1 MPEPEIVRYLKDNLK
16 RFPIEQLRAQLAKE
30 GVGDADFDEA
40 LRMALVATERKPV
53 KSGGA
58 AKLFLGAGV
67 ALAVVGALL
76 ALREPAVE
84 PLSSAKPPS
93 AEGGFVGHHGYVVR
107 LPPDYIAVQSFR
119 DERRKAEIVHFCPK
133 GTDPSNFLNEGLYGQ
148 LGIVK
153 LEIQT
158 SPLAGTLNGLDTLAR
173 IVGGRA
179 KQNNE
184 KYTLK
189 NLQGSSMRGIQ
200 VSFDGPFPRVESY
213 ILGERH
219 LYSFSAGQDDEIYR
233 GILESLRD
241 PRSEL

>member
-16 RFPIEQLRAQLAKE
+16 KFPIEQLRAQLAKE

-40 LRMALVATERKPV
+40 LRLALVPTERKPA
-53 KSGGA
+53 KRGGA

-67 ALAVVGALL
+67 GMALLGAIL
-76 ALREPAVE
+76 ALREPSVE
-84 PLSSAKPPS
+84 PPPAAGPPS
-93 AEGGFVGHHGYVVR
+93 IEGGFVGHHGYVVR

-119 DERRKAEIVHFCPK
+119 DERKKAETVHFCPK

-153 LEIQT
+153 LEVQI

-179 KQNNE
+179 QQNNE

-189 NLQGSSMRGIQ
+189 NLQVSSMRGIQ
-200 VSFDGPFPRVESY
+200 VNFDVPFPRVESY

-233 GILESLRD
+233 GVLESLRD